1 METKGK
7 FNILESANEDSILDV
22 INNAGIVTPEA
33 VQQASEELAKKK
45 QQQVSDKIK
54 DVVQRSEYVVKSS
67 LLAYRRSNDCN
78 KKNKEYLKDL
88 SALRNSI
95 VEDAKVSIDDF
106 DSKAAELKKKLDKD
120 LRELNNQYDEAER
133 KLNEYFPGSWSYR
146 YSNLIPGKS

>member
-78 KKNKEYLKDL
+78 KKNKE
-88 SALRNSI
+88 R
-95 VEDAKVSIDDF
+95 
-106 DSKAAELKKKLDKD
+106 KKNK
-120 LRELNNQYDEAER
+120 
-133 KLNEYFPGSWSYR
+133 
-146 YSNLIPGKS
+146 